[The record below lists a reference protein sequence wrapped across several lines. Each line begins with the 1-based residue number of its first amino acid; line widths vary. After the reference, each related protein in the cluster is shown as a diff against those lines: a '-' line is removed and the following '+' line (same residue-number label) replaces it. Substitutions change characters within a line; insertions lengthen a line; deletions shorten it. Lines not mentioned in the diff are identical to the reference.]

1 MSEWFKEHAWKV
13 CICQKCIEGSNPSSS
28 AKKRLAN
35 FVYKAFFML

>member
-28 AKKRLAN
+28 AKNRPVKIYRA
-35 FVYKAFFML
+35 VFML